1 MLLIASRDSKLTNIW
16 MVEYWL
22 NDNDNDD
29 PNKLQAFYLTLFY
42 NLLVYLFIIFM
53 FVCIHIL
60 TYSAFINVI

>member
-29 PNKLQAFYLTLFY
+29 SNKLQAFLF
-42 NLLVYLFIIFM
+42 NS
-53 FVCIHIL
+53 IL
-60 TYSAFINVI
+60 